1 MKETDLRQALKTLDE
16 TIKVF
21 EDDFVQ
27 SNSDVAHRS
36 SLCDY
41 NRLVIEGGC
50 VAARFVTMARF
61 VTKVTNCGGSV
72 PFFSLIYK
80 DLVIGTCDVWFVRG
94 RGRGTNTPM
103 HAHLGLNTHMHAGV
117 FGHRNTE
124 YLVLSKR

>member
-50 VAARFVTMARF
+50 VAARFVT
-61 VTKVTNCGGSV
+61 KVTNCAGTV
-72 PFFSLIYK
+72 LFFL
-80 DLVIGTCDVWFVRG
+80 F
-94 RGRGTNTPM
+94 
-103 HAHLGLNTHMHAGV
+103 
-117 FGHRNTE
+117 F
-124 YLVLSKR
+124 

>member
-50 VAARFVTMARF
+50 VAARFVT
-61 VTKVTNCGGSV
+61 KVTNYSGTV
-72 PFFSLIYK
+72 LFFLK
-80 DLVIGTCDVWFVRG
+80 T
-94 RGRGTNTPM
+94 
-103 HAHLGLNTHMHAGV
+103 
-117 FGHRNTE
+117 
-124 YLVLSKR
+124 